1 MAAEAAAE
9 AAESSS
15 TVVCFS
21 SSAANGMFVNFRG
34 GRDARQDKKG
44 EQGGKQG
51 EGSGTGRSGGVF
63 PVIMFGPFRREGG
76 WIVDGAGGSS
86 RAGRPRPGWAGGSRC
101 PLSSRKEHGGVEQHD
116 GDPAQAGGQGHSV
129 QPHGAR

>member
-1 MAAEAAAE
+1 
-9 AAESSS
+9 
-15 TVVCFS
+15 
-21 SSAANGMFVNFRG
+21 MFVNFRG

-51 EGSGTGRSGGVF
+51 RIRNRAFRRSF
-63 PVIMFGPFRREGG
+63 SCIMFGSFRREGG
-76 WIVDGAGGSS
+76 WIVDGAGGS
-86 RAGRPRPGWAGGSRC
+86 AGLAVLVPGGQAVADA
-101 PLSSRKEHGGVEQHD
+101 LEFQKEHGGVEQHD